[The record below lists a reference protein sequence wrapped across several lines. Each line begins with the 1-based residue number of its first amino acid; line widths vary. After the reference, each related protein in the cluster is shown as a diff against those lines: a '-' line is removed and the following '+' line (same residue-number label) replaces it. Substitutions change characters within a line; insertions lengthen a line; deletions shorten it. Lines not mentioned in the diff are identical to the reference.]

1 MNVSEYFEQPHI
13 NLTGAVDAKMLEDL
27 DRQVRMIEPNTDKSV
42 MVTLTSPG
50 GGVGYARA
58 IYEELGLLQ
67 EEQANLS
74 FVARGICMSAAV
86 TIAMAFPVERR
97 FATSRAKFLIHEG
110 SRNVNSELVGTVS
123 ERKMQL
129 GRLMADF
136 EDDVKEEEWV
146 MGVISKGCKQRL
158 REVKKQARSGLYLKG
173 QEAVKWG
180 LVSGLVSKTS

>member
-1 MNVSEYFEQPHI
+1 MNVTEYFERPHI

-27 DRQVRMIEPNTDKSV
+27 DRQVKMTDTDSDKPPV
-42 MVTLTSPG
+42 VTLTSAG

-67 EEQANLS
+67 EKADIT

-86 TIAMAFPVERR
+86 TIAMAFPKERR

-110 SRNVNSELVGTVS
+110 YRSVNSELVGTVS

-129 GRLMADF
+129 ERLMADF
-136 EDDVKEEEWV
+136 EDDVKEDEWV
-146 MGVISKGCKQRL
+146 MGVIAKGCKQPL
-158 REVKKQARSGLYLKG
+158 REVKKQARGGLYLIGEK
-173 QEAVKWG
+173 AVEWG
-180 LVSGLVSKTS
+180 LVSSLLSKKPS